1 MAFAVASGKQKGRGV
16 RTRIPVAKSG
26 GYAPITS
33 RNQDFYKCKVAWL
46 QGEIQCE
53 TPLCHDMIHHRLH
66 ADLWFPTTVRHLP

>member
-1 MAFAVASGKQKGRGV
+1 MAFAVASGKQMGRGV
-16 RTRIPVAKSG
+16 QTLIPVAKSG

-33 RNQDFYKCKVAWL
+33 RNQDFYKCKVVWF
-46 QGEIQCE
+46 QVKMQCA